1 MLSTLKRLFSRSSN
15 KLYFKKSYAQSGE
28 DLIVDF
34 IFHEI
39 GINDPSYLDIGAHH
53 PYYLNNTAIFYE
65 RGCYGIN
72 IEPTPNLFNEF
83 LAKRKRDINLNIGIG
98 EKEGMLEFYEMSVP
112 TLNTFSKVEAK
123 NYAKEGMFSIQ
134 KVTPVKV
141 DTVRNILQTYNN
153 GIFPDFLSLDVEGLD
168 EMIVQS
174 IDYEGNYPK
183 VICIE
188 TISFST
194 SGRGVKNDKLI
205 SYIENQGYLLYADT
219 NINSIFVRK
228 DLWIR

>member
-1 MLSTLKRLFSRSSN
+1 MLSKLK
-15 KLYFKKSYAQSGE
+15 KLYSQSNNGAYLKKSYAQSGE

-39 GINDPSYLDIGAHH
+39 GIDDPSYLDIGAHH

-65 RGCYGIN
+65 RGCSGIN
-72 IEPTPNLFNEF
+72 VEPTPNLFNEF

-98 EKEGMLEFYEMSVP
+98 EKQGTLEFYEMSVP
-112 TLNTFSKVEAK
+112 TLNTFSKVEAE
-123 NYAKEGMFSIQ
+123 NYAKNGMFSI
-134 KVTPVKV
+134 KNVTPIKV
-141 DTVRNILQTYNN
+141 DTIHNILQVYNN
-153 GIFPDFLSLDVEGLD
+153 GTFPDLLSLDVEGLD
-168 EMIVQS
+168 EIIIHS
-174 IDYEGNYPK
+174 IDYKQNYPK
-183 VICIE
+183 VICVE

-194 SGRGVKNDKLI
+194 NGRGVKNDKLI
-205 SYIENQGYLLYADT
+205 SYIEDQGYLLYADT